1 MQQIIDV
8 AHNVGPYAQKL
19 ADLGVVSVIRYY
31 NISNSSNLP
40 SKCLTKAELTAL
52 HAAGLTV
59 AVVFQAGG
67 GANGKLSDLS
77 DANGSRD
84 AKRALKLAADLG
96 QPTGSGLY
104 FAVDHD
110 YVAPGDLAQIVS
122 YFAKVKAELDGR
134 YVLGVY
140 GSGLVARKL
149 HDKGLVDLVWLSGSL
164 GWSGTRS
171 ALKDGL
177 WTLFQKD
184 MELDLPFGGID
195 YDGNVFNAAVAHFGQ
210 FAADGP
216 VETPR
221 AVGASATFAITAR
234 GGLNLRAGPGESFGV
249 IQKYPLDTLVRGVKQ
264 IGDWTQVDIQGDG
277 ASDGYMHSSYL
288 KAEIGGLPVALTGS
302 ISKTPIDIAQAELS
316 LGVAEVPGPDSN
328 PRIGMYHA
336 TTEGGK
342 APDQTAW
349 CSSFVSYCV
358 EQAGMKGT
366 DSKGARSWHDGEW
379 GQDVTAEPAVGD
391 IVVFSRVGN
400 GDNGGHVAFFQSMTE
415 TTITCLGGNQGQRI
429 SISSYPKDGIKGPFH
444 YKLLSIR
451 RA

>member
-31 NISNSSNLP
+31 NIGNSSNLP

-67 GANGKLSDLS
+67 GANGRLGDLS
-77 DANGSRD
+77 DANGTRD
-84 AKRALKLAADLG
+84 AKRALKLAAELG
-96 QPTGSGLY
+96 QPTGSGIY

-110 YVAPGDLAQIVS
+110 YVAPADLAQIAS

-149 HDKGLVDLVWLSGSL
+149 HDKGLVDLIWLSGSL
-164 GWSGTRS
+164 GWTGTRS

-184 MELDLPFGGID
+184 MQQHLPFGGID
-195 YDGNVFNAAVAHFGQ
+195 YDGNIFNSAEASFGQ
-210 FAADGP
+210 FSADGL

-221 AVGASATFAITAR
+221 TVGASATFAITAR
-234 GGLNLRAGPGESFGV
+234 GGLNLRAGPGETFGV

-288 KAEIGGLPVALTGS
+288 RAKIGGLPLALTDS
-302 ISKTPIDIAQAELS
+302 VSRKPIDIANAELAA
-316 LGVAEVPGPDSN
+316 GVKEVPGSGNN
-328 PRIGMYHA
+328 PRIVMYHA
-336 TTEGGK
+336 TTKGGK
-342 APDQTAW
+342 APDETAW
-349 CSSFVSYCV
+349 CSSFVNYCV
-358 EQAGMKGT
+358 EQAGIKGT
-366 DSKGARSWHDGEW
+366 DSKWARSWHDENW
-379 GQDVTAEPAVGD
+379 GHDVTAAPQVGD
-391 IVVFSRVGN
+391 IVVFRRVGN
-400 GDNGGHVAFFQSMTE
+400 GDNGGHVTFFQSMTG
-415 TTITCLGGNQGQRI
+415 TSITCLGGNQGDRV
-429 SISSYPKDGIKGPFH
+429 SISTYPKDGIKGPFH
-444 YKLLSIR
+444 YTLLSIR

>member
-77 DANGSRD
+77 DANGTRD

-96 QPTGSGLY
+96 QPAGSGLY

-110 YVAPGDLAQIVS
+110 YVAPGDLAQIAS

-134 YVLGVY
+134 YILGVY

-149 HDKGLVDLVWLSGSL
+149 HEKGLVDLIWLSGSL

-184 MELDLPFGGID
+184 MEHHLPFGGID
-195 YDGNVFNAAVAHFGQ
+195 YDGNVFNAAEASFGQ
-210 FAADGP
+210 FSAAGP

-221 AVGASATFAITAR
+221 AVGASATFSVTAR
-234 GGLNLRAGPGESFGV
+234 GGLNLRAGPGETFGV
-249 IQKYPLDTLVRGVKQ
+249 IQKYPLDTLVRGVTR

-288 KAEIGGLPVALTGS
+288 KAEIGGLPLALTGS
-302 ISKTPIDIAQAELS
+302 VSRKPIDIANAELA
-316 LGVAEVPGPDSN
+316 LGVAEVPGPGNN
-328 PRIGMYHA
+328 PRIVMYHA

-342 APDQTAW
+342 APDETAW
-349 CSSFVSYCV
+349 CSSFVNYCV
-358 EQAGMKGT
+358 EQAGIKGT
-366 DSKGARSWHDGEW
+366 DSKWARSWHDEKW
-379 GQDVTAEPAVGD
+379 GNDVTAAPQPGD
-391 IVVFSRVGN
+391 IVVFSRKGEKT
-400 GDNGGHVAFFQSMTE
+400 NGGHVAFLHSMTE
-415 TTITCLGGNQGQRI
+415 TTVTRLGGNQGDRV
-429 SISSYPKDGIKGPFH
+429 SISTYPKDGIKGPFH
-444 YKLLSIR
+444 YTLLSIR